1 MFEPPLKQGAV
12 KPTSD
17 ELGEEAGVVME
28 LAVFA
33 VRLVDVELSVEQVKE
48 GKKAVH
54 EWKNC
59 DKGRS
64 GA

>member
-1 MFEPPLKQGAV
+1 
-12 KPTSD
+12 
-17 ELGEEAGVVME
+17 ME

-59 DKGRS
+59 GKGRS